1 MNNPELAAQVADRLM
16 FDPALPTHAIGFS
29 ADGTEVRVH
38 GCVPSIEDR
47 QAVVQ
52 AVARVPGVEAVDDEL
67 VIDPTGDG
75 AGSR

>member
-1 MNNPELAAQVADRLM
+1 MNNPELAAQVADRLL

-38 GCVPSIEDR
+38 GRVPSIEDR

-67 VIDPTGDG
+67 VIDATGEG